1 MTRRPLIAG
10 NWKMNGSRSDA
21 AALAAGIAAAT
32 ANCNAEVLVCPPSPY
47 LCLVADELAGSK
59 VGLGAQNV
67 SEQQNGA
74 YTGEVSCSML
84 TDVGCQYVIVG
95 HSERRE
101 FYAEDS
107 SLVVDKALAVAASG
121 MRPIVC
127 VGETLAQREAGDTEN
142 VIKEQLAPLI
152 ANSAETYGQLVIAY
166 EPVWAIGTGKTAS
179 PDQAQHVHAFIRTEL
194 ADWDDTAASQ
204 IRLLYGGSMKPENAL
219 ELLSM
224 ADVDGGLVG
233 GAALKAESFGAICNA
248 V

>member
-10 NWKMNGSRSDA
+10 NWKMNGSRQEA
-21 AALAAGIAAAT
+21 ASLAAGIAAAT
-32 ANCNAEVLVCPPSPY
+32 ASCEAEVLVCPPFPY
-47 LCLVADELAGSK
+47 LSLVSDKLAGST
-59 VGLGAQNV
+59 VSLAAQNV
-67 SEQQNGA
+67 SDRQNGA

-84 TDVGCQYVIVG
+84 KDVNCQYVIVG

-101 FYAEDS
+101 LFGEQS
-107 SLVVDKALAVAASG
+107 SLVVHKAHAVAASG

-127 VGETLAQREAGDTEN
+127 VGETLAQREAGNTEN
-142 VIKEQLAPLI
+142 VLDEQLAPLV
-152 ANSAETYGQLVIAY
+152 ANAADTYGELVIAY

-179 PDQAQHVHAFIRTEL
+179 PDQAQHVHAYIRTRL
-194 ADWDDTAASQ
+194 AAWDNIAASK
-204 IRLLYGGSMKPENAL
+204 IRLLYGGSMKPENAA

-233 GAALKAESFGAICNA
+233 GAALKVESFEAICNA